1 MKAFAQIYSI
11 IKIEDLDLI
20 NFNEVFQ
27 TSEETIRKSLN
38 GEKFVIKYNI
48 IPSFIASGEVDP
60 LEVLNHSECLTLMQT
75 PEWSEPMPVE

>member
-27 TSEETIRKSLN
+27 TSKETIRKSLN

-48 IPSFIASGEVDP
+48 IPSFITSGEVVP
-60 LEVLNHSECLTLMQT
+60 LEVLNHLECFSLMQT

>member
-27 TSEETIRKSLN
+27 TSQETIRKSLN
-38 GEKFVIKYNI
+38 EEKFVIKYNI
-48 IPSFIASGEVDP
+48 VPSFIASGEVDP
-60 LEVLNHSECLTLMQT
+60 LEILTHSECLTLMQT
-75 PEWSEPMPVE
+75 PAWIEPIPAE